1 MLFDGFF
8 SFFLR
13 YAVRYGRYQNKDDAH
28 EVLLGKNLDDGKPH
42 KVNVGHN
49 KKVTTIVLD
58 DQSRLEREE
67 RQIKT
72 YFEKLEIDIALYVG
86 GADDFKSLLSVK
98 SSANFLGCLT
108 DVEFTHK
115 SGNQDIVIKF
125 FEKNVADTYPS
136 DMTKECT
143 VETYTPFTFSSM
155 DSSFVCPVSGL
166 ASAKKLEGSFYF
178 RTYKKEGKLLAQI
191 NGKNKFELSYTTDSI
206 ELKIT
211 IDSSETAASITY
223 QTGEVTTFDN
233 GNWHQV
239 SFTISPASVVINAGT
254 KTGSRTPTVA
264 FPNNFFKGDVTA
276 GGFIGCMRDLKVN
289 KEDCTPNK
297 DSNIKNV
304 EWDSCN
310 ITDFCIFSPCLH
322 GGKCSQ
328 TGKSFT
334 CDCTGTGYDRP
345 KGGPVCQ
352 FCK

>member
-1 MLFDGFF
+1 M
-8 SFFLR
+8 
-13 YAVRYGRYQNKDDAH
+13 RYGRYQNNDDAH
-28 EVLLGKNLDDGKPH
+28 EVFLGKNLDDHKPH
-42 KVNVGHN
+42 KVNVRHN

-72 YFEKLEIDIALYVG
+72 YYEKLEIDIALYVG

-98 SSANFLGCLT
+98 SNANFLGCLT

-143 VETYTPFTFSSM
+143 VETYAPFTFSSM

-166 ASAKKLEGSFYF
+166 ALAKKLEGSFYF
-178 RTYKKEGKLLAQI
+178 RTYKVAGKLLAQI

-211 IDSSETAASITY
+211 IDNSETTASVTY
-223 QTGEVTTFDN
+223 QPGEVTTFDS

-239 SFTISPASVVINAGT
+239 SFTISTASVVINAGT
-254 KTGSRTPTVA
+254 KTGSGTPTVA

-276 GGFIGCMRDLKVN
+276 GGFLGCMRDLKVN
-289 KEDCTPNK
+289 KEDCIPNK

-310 ITDFCIFSPCLH
+310 ITDFCTFSPCLH
-322 GGKCSQ
+322 GGKCDQ

-334 CDCTGTGYDRP
+334 CECTGTGYAG
-345 KGGPVCQ
+345 KQGGPVCQ
-352 FCK
+352 FRK